1 MPRPPRARRAPVPHA
16 LALAAATAAATLLLA
31 RAGLPSPALFA
42 GLAVG
47 LLDALCL
54 PRPFPLPARLGTA
67 GQAAVGVTIGTLVQL
82 STLAALGEHWLP
94 VLLVTL
100 ATLLLSLGTGWVL
113 GRHRDLD
120 AVTGAFALVAGGASG
135 LVVIARQL
143 GADER
148 VVAVVQ
154 YVRVLLVVLSLPVV
168 LNVVFGVRAT
178 GGAAAPAGDPWAG
191 VLLVVVCGL
200 AGPWLGRR
208 AHLPAHTLL
217 GPLLLAA
224 VASLTGL
231 SGAAVVP
238 DPVQQVAYALIGLQI
253 GLRFTPASLLT
264 VARVLPAAVALVVV
278 GVLGSAGLGVLLSRA
293 TGLPELDTY
302 LATTPGG
309 LYAVLAAAV
318 GSGADA
324 TFVLSVQVL
333 RLLVMLLAAP
343 ALAGL
348 LARARPGPDRG

>member
-1 MPRPPRARRAPVPHA
+1 MRAAHV
-16 LALAAATAAATLLLA
+16 LVLVAATVVATLLLG
-31 RAGLPSPALFA
+31 RLGLPSPALFA
-42 GLAVG
+42 GLAAG
-47 LLDALCL
+47 LVDALVA
-54 PRPFPLPARLGTA
+54 RRAVRLPARAGLA
-67 GQAAVGVTIGTLVQL
+67 GQAVVGVTIGTLVQV

-94 VLLVTL
+94 VLAVTVGTL
-100 ATLLLSLGTGWVL
+100 ALSLGTGWLL
-113 GRHRDLD
+113 GRHHDVD

-168 LNVVFGVRAT
+168 LNVVFEVRAVGPAAGPSAGNSWT
-178 GGAAAPAGDPWAG
+178 GVA
-191 VLLVVVCGL
+191 LVVVCGL

-208 AHLPAHTLL
+208 AHLPAATLL
-217 GPLLLAA
+217 GPLLLTAA
-224 VASLTGL
+224 SSL
-231 SGAAVVP
+231 SGVTAGAQVP
-238 DPVQQVAYALIGLQI
+238 ELLQQVAYALIGLQI
-253 GLRFTPASLLT
+253 GLRFTRSSLAA
-264 VARVLPAAVALVVV
+264 VARVLPAAFALIVV
-278 GVLGSAGLGVLLSRA
+278 GVAGSAALGVALSRA
-293 TGLPELDTY
+293 TGLPALDTY

-343 ALAGL
+343 VLAKALSHN
-348 LARARPGPDRG
+348 R

>member
-1 MPRPPRARRAPVPHA
+1 MRRATHT
-16 LALAAATAAATLLLA
+16 LALVVATVAATLLLG
-31 RAGLPSPALFA
+31 RLGLPSPALFA
-42 GLAVG
+42 GLVAG
-47 LLDALCL
+47 LADALL
-54 PRPFPLPARLGTA
+54 RPRPVRLPGLAGTA
-67 GQAAVGVTIGTLVQL
+67 GQAVVGVTIGTLVQV
-82 STLAALGEHWLP
+82 STLSALGEHWLP
-94 VLLVTL
+94 VLGVTVG
-100 ATLLLSLGTGWVL
+100 TLLLSLGTGWLL
-113 GRHRDLD
+113 GRHRDVD

-168 LNVVFGVRAT
+168 LNLVFDVRAT
-178 GGAAAPAGDPWAG
+178 GTTVAADQDRLPGIAL
-191 VLLVVVCGL
+191 VLVCGL

-224 VASLTGL
+224 VASLSGLTG
-231 SGAAVVP
+231 GAQVP
-238 DPVQQVAYALIGLQI
+238 DLLQQVAYALIGLQI
-253 GLRFTPASLLT
+253 GLRFTRTSLAT
-264 VARVLPAAVALVVV
+264 VARVLPAALALIVV
-278 GVLGSAGLGVLLSRA
+278 GVLGSAALGVALSRV
-293 TGLPELDTY
+293 TGLPGLDTY

-343 ALAGL
+343 VLARLLAGGG
-348 LARARPGPDRG
+348 RDVR

>member
-1 MPRPPRARRAPVPHA
+1 VPRRLVQGLHL
-16 LALAAATAAATLLLA
+16 LALVAATVLATLLFGRL
-31 RAGLPSPALFA
+31 GLPSPALFA

-47 LLDALCL
+47 LLDALFL
-54 PRPFPLPARLGTA
+54 PRPFPLPARVGTA
-67 GQAAVGVTIGTLVQL
+67 GQAVVGVTIGTLVQL
-82 STLAALGEHWLP
+82 STLSALGAHWFP
-94 VLLVTL
+94 VLLVTIG
-100 ATLLLSLGTGWVL
+100 TLVLSLGTGWLL

-120 AVTGAFALVAGGASG
+120 EVTGAFALVAGGASG

-154 YVRVLLVVLSLPVV
+154 YVRVLIVVLSLPLV
-168 LNVVFGVRAT
+168 LNVVFDVRAD
-178 GGAAAPAGDPWAG
+178 GAAAGADGGNPWVG
-191 VLLVVVCGL
+191 VALVVVCGL
-200 AGPWLGRR
+200 VGPWLGRR

-224 VASLTGL
+224 AVSLTGV
-231 SGAAVVP
+231 SGGAEVP
-238 DPVQQVAYALIGLQI
+238 DLLQQVAYALIGLQI
-253 GLRFTPASLLT
+253 GLRFTRASLVT
-264 VARVLPAAVALVVV
+264 VARVLPAAIALIVV
-278 GVLGSAGLGVLLSRA
+278 GVLGSAGLGLLLSRA

-324 TFVLSVQVL
+324 TFVLAVQVL

-343 ALAGL
+343 ALARL
-348 LARARPGPDRG
+348 LARPRP

>member
-1 MPRPPRARRAPVPHA
+1 MPARLRRVPHPA
-16 LALAAATAAATLLLA
+16 GLVAATVAATLLLA

-47 LLDALCL
+47 LLDALLL
-54 PRPFPLPARLGTA
+54 PRPFPLPARAGTA
-67 GQAAVGVTIGTLVQL
+67 GQAVVGVTIGTLVQL
-82 STLAALGEHWLP
+82 STLVALGEHWLP

-100 ATLLLSLGTGWVL
+100 ATLALSLGTGRLL

-135 LVVIARQL
+135 LVAIARQL

-154 YVRVLLVVLSLPVV
+154 YVRVLVVVLSLPVV
-168 LNVVFGVRAT
+168 LHAVFDVRP
-178 GGAAAPAGDPWAG
+178 GAAAAGADAGDPLAG

-217 GPLLLAA
+217 GPLLLAGL
-224 VASLTGL
+224 ASLTGL
-231 SGAAVVP
+231 SGGAGVP
-238 DPVQQVAYALIGLQI
+238 DPLQQVAYALIGLQI
-253 GLRFTPASLLT
+253 GLRFTPASLAG
-264 VARVLPAAVALVVV
+264 VARVLPAATALIVV

-318 GSGADA
+318 GTGADA

-343 ALAGL
+343 ALARL
-348 LARARPGPDRG
+348 LARPAAGPPSR

>member
-1 MPRPPRARRAPVPHA
+1 VRSRPGRLAHPVA
-16 LALAAATAAATLLLA
+16 LTAVTIAATLLLG
-31 RAGLPSPALFA
+31 RFGLPSPALFA

-47 LLDALCL
+47 LLDALLL
-54 PRPFPLPARLGTA
+54 PRPFALPARAGTA
-67 GQAAVGVTIGTLVQL
+67 GQAVVGVTIGTLVQL
-82 STLAALGEHWLP
+82 STLSALGAHWLP
-94 VLLVTL
+94 VLLVTV
-100 ATLLLSLGTGWVL
+100 ATLLLSLATGWLL

-135 LVVIARQL
+135 VVVIARQL

-154 YVRVLLVVLSLPVV
+154 YVRVLIVVLSLPVV
-168 LNVVFGVRAT
+168 LNAVFDVHAG
-178 GGAAAPAGDPWAG
+178 GGAAGGGSGGGNPLAG

-200 AGPWLGRR
+200 AGPWLGER
-208 AHLPAHTLL
+208 AHLPAPTLL

-231 SGAAVVP
+231 SGGAEVP
-238 DPVQQVAYALIGLQI
+238 DLVQQPAYALIGLQI
-253 GLRFTPASLLT
+253 GLRFTPASLAT

-278 GVLGSAGLGVLLSRA
+278 GVLGSAGLGLLLSRA

-343 ALAGL
+343 ALARL
-348 LARARPGPDRG
+348 LTRP